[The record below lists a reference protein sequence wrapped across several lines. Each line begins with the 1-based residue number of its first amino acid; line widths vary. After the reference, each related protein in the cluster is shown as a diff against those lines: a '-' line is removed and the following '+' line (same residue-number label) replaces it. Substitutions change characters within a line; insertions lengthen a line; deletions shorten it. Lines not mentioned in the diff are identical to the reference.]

1 MVGCVVV
8 VVALVLVVVVSA
20 CEVVVRIYLASKFH
34 PGHRN
39 RNLVDRISTAFE
51 SEGVETVCVARDFER
66 WGETMYQRDE
76 LMRVASGAIDECSA
90 VVVEFS
96 EKGVGLGIE
105 AG

>member
-1 MVGCVVV
+1 
-8 VVALVLVVVVSA
+8 
-20 CEVVVRIYLASKFH
+20 
-34 PGHRN
+34 
-39 RNLVDRISTAFE
+39 
-51 SEGVETVCVARDFER
+51 
-66 WGETMYQRDE
+66 MYQRDE